1 MDPSH
6 SPRHRDPNVHPSRPI
21 LRSGDGGSRRND
33 PPSVQFQT
41 LPSPLPRPTTAD
53 SQPTHHS
60 RILQRGQASSRH
72 SLRSEDLTTQQLRS
86 QRTAL
91 TPQPARR
98 RSLSHPATTRHP
110 GPIPPLTRP
119 TGKAEEYPEIETVM
133 FGKWAVGVGYGPVLE
148 PCSIASLKILP
159 VLNPVLLAPSPDSD
173 HIVWNMISH
182 PSTAKRVRDGVEEP
196 FDSFRYEP
204 ASSPRLTTLN
214 VISPSFPW
222 IIDLRP
228 RDSNVGV
235 TVGDVLSELF
245 FYLQVALRSVELDR
259 TSPEYRASIVETS
272 VARKELVPEESFGLQ
287 LIDWTLGKTQF
298 LRLEW
303 DEKYM
308 TERHMPASPDLYV
321 VRTTTPVPIGH
332 KTDVVV
338 EKHFIAC
345 ISVELV

>member
-21 LRSGDGGSRRND
+21 LRPRNGGSRRSD
-33 PPSVQFQT
+33 GPSVQFQT
-41 LPSPLPRPTTAD
+41 LPSPLPRPATAD
-53 SQPTHHS
+53 SPPNHQS
-60 RILQRGQASSRH
+60 RIPQRGQVSSRH
-72 SLRSEDLTTQQLRS
+72 TLRSEDMTTQQLRP
-86 QRTAL
+86 QRSL
-91 TPQPARR
+91 PTPQSARQ
-98 RSLSHPATTRHP
+98 RSLSHPAASRHP
-110 GPIPPLTRP
+110 EPIPPLTRP
-119 TGKAEEYPEIETVM
+119 TGKSEECPEIETVM

-148 PCSIASLKILP
+148 PRIISSLKILP

-173 HIVWNMISH
+173 HIVWNMICH
-182 PSTAKRVRDGVEEP
+182 PSTAKLLRDGVEEP

-235 TVGDVLSELF
+235 TIGDVLSELF
-245 FYLQVALRSVELDR
+245 FYLQVALKPVELDR

-298 LRLEW
+298 LRLER
-303 DEKYM
+303 DDKYM
-308 TERHMPASPDLYV
+308 TERLMPTSPDLYV
-321 VRTTTPVPIGH
+321 VRTMTPVLISR
-332 KTDVVV
+332 KTDVDV
-338 EKHFIAC
+338 ESTSSLV
-345 ISVELV
+345 SVFN